1 MLRNYKKLIFR
12 VSLIII
18 ILGIVLMYLYVESIN
33 SVVNLIFISFIIS
46 YSVKPIRD
54 FISEKFKL
62 SYKVASL
69 IIILS
74 SLISFAALLYFITPT
89 IIKESSNIGPMIESI
104 NVYILKIADKFNVD
118 NLPIFELAYGQI
130 GEKLNIYITTI
141 SNSFV
146 DNLIGIMG
154 NLIGLAIVPIVAYY
168 FLADGDRIY
177 NKLLLI
183 FPTEKRVIIKKIN
196 YNIDKVLSRYI
207 ISQLILSAIIG
218 ILTFILLIFI
228 GVKFTLVLSVINA
241 IANIIP
247 YFGPIIGGIPIVFI
261 ALTGSIT
268 KGLLALVGAFVI
280 QQIEGDLLAPKIT
293 GDSTDMHPII
303 IIILLI
309 LGEKLGGIAGMVLS
323 VPIAVIIKVIYD
335 DINYYL
341 F

>member
-1 MLRNYKKLIFR
+1 MLKNYKKLIFR
-12 VSLIII
+12 ISLIMIM
-18 ILGIVLMYLYVESIN
+18 LGLVLMYLYVESVN
-33 SVVNLIFISFIIS
+33 SVTNLIFISFIIS

-54 FISEKFKL
+54 FISEKFRL
-62 SYKVASL
+62 SYKAASL

-74 SLISFAALLYFITPT
+74 SLISFGALLYFIIPT
-89 IIKESSNIGPMIESI
+89 IIKESSNIGPMIDSI
-104 NVYILKIADKFNVD
+104 NGYVLKVADKFNVD

-130 GEKLNIYITTI
+130 GEKLNTYITNL
-141 SNSFV
+141 SNNLV

-154 NLIGLAIVPIVAYY
+154 NIIGLAIVPIVAYY

-183 FPTEKRVIIKKIN
+183 FPTEKRVIIKRIN

-218 ILTFILLIFI
+218 VLTFILLILI

-261 ALTGSIT
+261 ALTESIT

-309 LGEKLGGIAGMVLS
+309 LGEKLGGAAGMVLS

>member
-18 ILGIVLMYLYVESIN
+18 ILGLVLMYLYVESIN

-74 SLISFAALLYFITPT
+74 SLISFAALLYFIIPT

-130 GEKLNIYITTI
+130 GEKINIYITTI
-141 SNSFV
+141 SNSLV

-183 FPTEKRVIIKKIN
+183 FPTEKRVIIKRIN

>member
-1 MLRNYKKLIFR
+1 MLKNYKKVIFR
-12 VSLIII
+12 VSLVL
-18 ILGIVLMYLYVESIN
+18 ILLALVLVYLYVESIN
-33 SVVNLIFISFIIS
+33 SVINLIFISFIIS
-46 YSVKPIRD
+46 YSVKPIRG

-69 IIILS
+69 IIVLSSILS
-74 SLISFAALLYFITPT
+74 FSVLLYFIIPT
-89 IIKESSNIGPMIESI
+89 IIKESSNIGEMLNSIEQ
-104 NVYILKIADKFNVD
+104 YILKIADKFNVD
-118 NLPIFELAYGQI
+118 NLPVFEAAYSQI
-130 GEKLNIYITTI
+130 GEKINIYFTNL
-141 SNSFV
+141 SNNLV
-146 DNLIGIMG
+146 DNLLGVLG

-183 FPTEKRVIIKKIN
+183 FPTEKRVIIKRIN

-207 ISQLILSAIIG
+207 ISQLILSGIIG
-218 ILTFILLIFI
+218 VLTFILLMFI
-228 GVKFTLVLSVINA
+228 GVKFTLVLSVVNA

-261 ALTGSIT
+261 ALTGSMT
-268 KGLLALVGAFVI
+268 KGVLALIGVFVI

-293 GDSTDMHPII
+293 GDSTDMHPIM
-303 IIILLI
+303 IIILLV

-335 DINYYL
+335 DVNYYL

>member
-12 VSLIII
+12 VALIII
-18 ILGIVLMYLYVESIN
+18 ILGLVLMYFYVESIN
-33 SVVNLIFISFIIS
+33 SVTNLIFISFIIS

-74 SLISFAALLYFITPT
+74 SLISFAALLYFIIPT
-89 IIKESSNIGPMIESI
+89 IIKESSNIGPMIDSI
-104 NVYILKIADKFNVD
+104 NGYVLKIADKFNVD

-130 GEKLNIYITTI
+130 GEKINIYVTTL
-141 SNSFV
+141 SNNLV

-183 FPTEKRVIIKKIN
+183 FPTEKRVIIKRIN

-218 ILTFILLIFI
+218 VLTFILLILI
-228 GVKFTLVLSVINA
+228 GVKFTLVLSIINA

-261 ALTGSIT
+261 ALTESMT

-309 LGEKLGGIAGMVLS
+309 LGEKLGGAVGMVLS

>member
-12 VSLIII
+12 VALIII
-18 ILGIVLMYLYVESIN
+18 ILGLVLMYFYVESIN
-33 SVVNLIFISFIIS
+33 SVTNLIFISFIIS

-74 SLISFAALLYFITPT
+74 SLISFAALLYFIIPT
-89 IIKESSNIGPMIESI
+89 IIKESSNIGPMIDSI
-104 NVYILKIADKFNVD
+104 NGYVLKIADKFNVD

-130 GEKLNIYITTI
+130 GEKINIYVTTL
-141 SNSFV
+141 SNNLV

-183 FPTEKRVIIKKIN
+183 FPTEKRVIIKRIN

-218 ILTFILLIFI
+218 VLTFILLILI
-228 GVKFTLVLSVINA
+228 GVKFTLVLSIINA

-261 ALTGSIT
+261 ALTESMT

-309 LGEKLGGIAGMVLS
+309 LGEKIGGAVGMVLS

>member
-1 MLRNYKKLIFR
+1 MKNNRKLIVR
-12 VSLIII
+12 ILILLLMIGL
-18 ILGIVLMYLYVESIN
+18 ILIYLYFKPVN
-33 SVVNLIFISFIIS
+33 SVVNLIFVSFIIA
-46 YSVKPIRD
+46 YTIKPLRD
-54 FISEKFKL
+54 FISEKIKI

-69 IIILS
+69 LIIFFTLAVITTLV
-74 SLISFAALLYFITPT
+74 YFMVPT
-89 IIKESSNIGPMIESI
+89 IIKESSNIGDMLSNIEQ
-104 NVYILKIADKFNVD
+104 YILKFADKSNMD
-118 NLPIFELAYGQI
+118 NLPIFESAYTQI
-130 GEKLNIYITTI
+130 VGKVNIFIEGFSKT
-141 SNSFV
+141 FV
-146 DNLIGIMG
+146 DNIFGMVD
-154 NLIGLAIVPIVAYY
+154 NLIGLAIVPIVTYY

-207 ISQLILSAIIG
+207 ISQLILSLIIG
-218 ILTFILLIFI
+218 ILTFFLLLII
-228 GVKFTLVLSVINA
+228 GVKFALILSVINA

-261 ALTGSIT
+261 ALTSSIP
-268 KGLLALVGAFVI
+268 KGLLALVGAFII
-280 QQIEGDLLAPKIT
+280 QQVEGDLLAPKIT

-335 DINYYL
+335 DVNYYL

>member
-1 MLRNYKKLIFR
+1 MLKNYKKVIFR
-12 VSLIII
+12 VSLVL
-18 ILGIVLMYLYVESIN
+18 ILLALVLVYLYVESIN
-33 SVVNLIFISFIIS
+33 SVINLIFISFIIS

-69 IIILS
+69 IIVLSSILS
-74 SLISFAALLYFITPT
+74 ISVLLYFIVPT
-89 IIKESSNIGPMIESI
+89 IIKESSNIGEMLNSIEQ
-104 NVYILKIADKFNVD
+104 YILKIADKFNVD
-118 NLPIFELAYGQI
+118 NLPVFEVAYSQI
-130 GEKLNIYITTI
+130 GEKINIYFTNL
-141 SNSFV
+141 SNNLV
-146 DNLIGIMG
+146 DNLLGVLG

-183 FPTEKRVIIKKIN
+183 FPTEKRVIIKRIN

-207 ISQLILSAIIG
+207 ISQLILSGIIG
-218 ILTFILLIFI
+218 VLTFILLMFI
-228 GVKFTLVLSVINA
+228 GVKFTLVLSVVNA

-261 ALTGSIT
+261 ALTGSMT
-268 KGLLALVGAFVI
+268 KGVLALIGVFVI

-293 GDSTDMHPII
+293 GDSTDMHPIM
-303 IIILLI
+303 IIILLV

-335 DINYYL
+335 DVNYYL

>member
-18 ILGIVLMYLYVESIN
+18 ILGLVLMYLYVESIN

>member
-18 ILGIVLMYLYVESIN
+18 ILGLVLMYLYVESIN

-309 LGEKLGGIAGMVLS
+309 LGEKLGGIAGMILS